1 MSRNDA
7 TATAPDLSL
16 PEERMLNRELSR
28 LDFNARV
35 LAQAADPEVPLL
47 ERVRFC
53 SIVSSNLD
61 EFFMVRVAGLLRQAG
76 AGVTTRSADGRTP
89 LAALSDIRAR
99 VTDIY
104 DQQARLWREQLTPM
118 LAEQGILVGSIDA
131 CTEDELTELTSRF
144 DQEVFP
150 VLTPL
155 AVGPGQPFPYISGL
169 SMSLGVFVREPES
182 GEDRFARVKVPEVL
196 PRFLPVGSRG
206 LLLPLEETIAHFLS
220 WLFPGM
226 EVVEHVVFRVTR
238 DADFEVSDEA
248 DDLLEAVE
256 LELRRRRFG
265 DAVRLEVASTASP
278 AMVQRLRDG
287 ISVSA
292 DQVYAIDGMLDLADV
307 AQIADLDRP
316 DLRYDPWMP
325 VTRPR
330 LAATTGRSDLFA
342 EVRRG
347 DLLVHLPYDSFA
359 TSVELFVRAA
369 AKDRDV
375 VGIKTT
381 VYRTSDDSAML
392 PALID
397 AAEQGKQTVCLVELK
412 ARFDERRNIEW
423 SRAMEQAGVH
433 VVYGYANL
441 KIHAKMTLIVRRDG
455 ERLHRYAH
463 IGTGN
468 YNSNTARSY
477 EDVGLFTDDEAITA
491 DLADLF
497 NHLTGFGRPQRFRKI
512 LAAPFNLRSGLIER
526 IRAVARAAAEG
537 ERARIRIKVNA
548 IADPGIVEEL
558 YRASQAGAEIDI
570 IARSICTLRP
580 GVPGLSE
587 TIRVRSVVGRFLEHS
602 RVFAFEAGDTETYL
616 LGSADL
622 MPRNLDH
629 RIEVVAP
636 IEDARAR
643 EEVSTVL
650 DSLLADNTAWQ
661 LSADGSWHRLSPDPG
676 TPGRGTHH
684 VLLRRARLRARCQAV
699 RPRNRRFST
708 CSPSPIVSASRV
720 PKGVVTMQARV
731 EDDNRARHEPGAV

>member
-1 MSRNDA
+1 MSLDDSTT
-7 TATAPDLSL
+7 TAAELV
-16 PEERMLNRELSR
+16 PEERLLNRELSR
-28 LDFNARV
+28 LEFDRRV
-35 LAQAADPEVPLL
+35 LAQADDAAIPLL

-76 AGVTTRSADGRTP
+76 AGLTTRSADGRTP
-89 LAALSDIRAR
+89 RAALADIHDR
-99 VTDIY
+99 VTALY
-104 DQQARLWREQLTPM
+104 ARQSAIWREQLAPE
-118 LAEQGILVGSIDA
+118 LAEQGILVGGIDD
-131 CTEDELTELTSRF
+131 CSDDELTELTGRF
-144 DQEVFP
+144 DREVYP

-155 AVGPGQPFPYISGL
+155 AVGPGQPFPYVSGL
-169 SMSLGVFVREPES
+169 SMSLGVFVREPDG
-182 GEDRFARVKVPEVL
+182 GEERFARVKVPEVL
-196 PRFLPVGSRG
+196 PRFLTIGERG
-206 LLLPLEETIAHFLS
+206 LLLPLEDAIAHFLS

-226 EVVEHVVFRVTR
+226 EVSEHVVFRVTR

-265 DAVRLEVASTASP
+265 DAVRLEVAGTASP
-278 AMVQRLRDG
+278 AMVQRLQDG
-287 ISVSA
+287 LGVTEG
-292 DQVYAIDGMLDLADV
+292 QVYAIDGMLDLADL
-307 AQIADLDRP
+307 ARIAELDRP
-316 DLRYDPWMP
+316 ELRFDPWMP
-325 VTRPR
+325 VTRAR
-330 LAATTGRSDLFA
+330 LAPAAGRRDLFA
-342 EVRRG
+342 EVRRA

-359 TSVELFVRAA
+359 TSVEQFVSAA

-397 AAEQGKQTVCLVELK
+397 AAEEGKQTVCLVELK

-433 VVYGYANL
+433 VVYGFANL

-455 ERLHRYAH
+455 QGLHRYAH

-468 YNSNTARSY
+468 YNSVTARQY
-477 EDVGLFTDDEAITA
+477 EDFGLFTDDEAITA

-512 LAAPFNLRSGLIER
+512 LAAPFNLRSGLTER

-548 IADPGIVEEL
+548 IADPAIIDEL

-570 IARSICTLRP
+570 VARSICTLRP

-587 TIRVRSVVGRFLEHS
+587 TIRVRSIVGRFLEHS
-602 RVFAFEAGDTETYL
+602 RVFAFEAGDSETYL

-629 RIEVVAP
+629 RIEVLAP
-636 IEDARAR
+636 VEDSRAY
-643 EEVSTVL
+643 EELSTVL
-650 DSLLADNTAWQ
+650 DVLLADNTAWQ
-661 LSADGSWHRLSPDPG
+661 LESDGSWQRPPREA
-676 TPGRGTHH
+676 GRDRSTHQM
-684 VLLRRARLRARCQAV
+684 LMRRARLRAR
-699 RPRNRRFST
+699 
-708 CSPSPIVSASRV
+708 
-720 PKGVVTMQARV
+720 
-731 EDDNRARHEPGAV
+731 RAGATRS

>member
-1 MSRNDA
+1 MSRSDA

-35 LAQAADPEVPLL
+35 LAQAADSEVPLL

-89 LAALSDIRAR
+89 LAALSDIQAR

-104 DQQARLWREQLTPM
+104 DQQARLWREQLTPL
-118 LAEQGILVGSIDA
+118 LAEQGILVGSIND

-287 ISVSA
+287 MGVSA

-602 RVFAFEAGDTETYL
+602 RVFAFEAGDTEAYL

-676 TPGRGTHH
+676 TPGRATHQ
-684 VLLRRARLRARCQAV
+684 VLMRRARLRAR
-699 RPRNRRFST
+699 RR
-708 CSPSPIVSASRV
+708 SR
-720 PKGVVTMQARV
+720 A
-731 EDDNRARHEPGAV
+731 

>member
-35 LAQAADPEVPLL
+35 LAQAADSEVPLL

-89 LAALSDIRAR
+89 LAALSDIQAR

-104 DQQARLWREQLTPM
+104 DQQARLWREQLTPL
-118 LAEQGILVGSIDA
+118 LAEQGILVGSIDD

-526 IRAVARAAAEG
+526 IRAVARAATEG

-558 YRASQAGAEIDI
+558 YRASQAGAEIDM

-602 RVFAFEAGDTETYL
+602 RVFAFEAGDAETYL

-676 TPGRGTHH
+676 TPGRSTHQ
-684 VLLRRARLRARCQAV
+684 VLMRRARLRAR
-699 RPRNRRFST
+699 RR
-708 CSPSPIVSASRV
+708 SR
-720 PKGVVTMQARV
+720 A
-731 EDDNRARHEPGAV
+731 

>member
-35 LAQAADPEVPLL
+35 LAQAGDPEVPLL

-89 LAALSDIRAR
+89 LAALSDIQAR

-104 DQQARLWREQLTPM
+104 DQQARLWREQLTPL
-118 LAEQGILVGSIDA
+118 LAEQGILVGSIDD
-131 CTEDELTELTSRF
+131 CIEDELTELTSRF

-526 IRAVARAAAEG
+526 IRAVARAATEG

-602 RVFAFEAGDTETYL
+602 RVFAFEAGDAETYL

-676 TPGRGTHH
+676 TPGRSTHQ
-684 VLLRRARLRARCQAV
+684 VLMRRARLRAR
-699 RPRNRRFST
+699 RR
-708 CSPSPIVSASRV
+708 SR
-720 PKGVVTMQARV
+720 A
-731 EDDNRARHEPGAV
+731 

>member
-1 MSRNDA
+1 VIARIQRPEYDCGMSRNDA

-35 LAQAADPEVPLL
+35 LAQAADTEVPLL

-89 LAALSDIRAR
+89 LAALSDIQAR

-287 ISVSA
+287 MGVSA

-676 TPGRGTHH
+676 TPGRGTHQ
-684 VLLRRARLRARCQAV
+684 VLMRRARLRAR
-699 RPRNRRFST
+699 RR
-708 CSPSPIVSASRV
+708 SR
-720 PKGVVTMQARV
+720 A
-731 EDDNRARHEPGAV
+731 

>member
-35 LAQAADPEVPLL
+35 LAQAGDPEVPLL

-89 LAALSDIRAR
+89 LAALSDIRVR

-104 DQQARLWREQLTPM
+104 DQQARLWREQLTPL
-118 LAEQGILVGSIDA
+118 LAEQGILVGSIDD

-497 NHLTGFGRPQRFRKI
+497 NHLTGFGRPQRLRKI

-526 IRAVARAAAEG
+526 IRAVARAATEG

-602 RVFAFEAGDTETYL
+602 RVFAFEAGDAETYL

-676 TPGRGTHH
+676 TPGRSTHQ
-684 VLLRRARLRARCQAV
+684 VLMRRARLRAR
-699 RPRNRRFST
+699 RR
-708 CSPSPIVSASRV
+708 SR
-720 PKGVVTMQARV
+720 A
-731 EDDNRARHEPGAV
+731 

>member
-1 MSRNDA
+1 VIARIQHWEYDCWMSRNDA

-16 PEERMLNRELSR
+16 PGERMLNRELSR

-89 LAALSDIRAR
+89 MVALSDIRAR

-104 DQQARLWREQLTPM
+104 DRQALLWREQLTPL

-287 ISVSA
+287 MGVSE

-307 AQIADLDRP
+307 VQIADLDRP
-316 DLRYDPWMP
+316 ELRYDPWMP

-330 LAATTGRSDLFA
+330 LAVTTGRSDLFA

-397 AAEQGKQTVCLVELK
+397 ASEQGKQTVCLVELK

-455 ERLHRYAH
+455 QRLHRYAH

-676 TPGRGTHH
+676 TPGRGTHQ
-684 VLLRRARLRARCQAV
+684 VLMRRARLRAR
-699 RPRNRRFST
+699 RR
-708 CSPSPIVSASRV
+708 SR
-720 PKGVVTMQARV
+720 A
-731 EDDNRARHEPGAV
+731 